1 LRFNHFQ
8 VRATICLV
16 MEKCNINMERER
28 NAFRNEESVKPISEC
43 EICSDLADRAFEA
56 KQPSAMGEIAS
67 SFLSHV
73 IKDHTGELMAVL
85 AEKYI
90 PIFTKKREMR

>member
-1 LRFNHFQ
+1 
-8 VRATICLV
+8 
-16 MEKCNINMERER
+16 MERER
-28 NAFRNEESVKPISEC
+28 NVFGDDKSVKPISEC
-43 EICSDLADRAFEA
+43 EICSDLADKAFEA
-56 KQPSAMGEIAS
+56 KQPSVMGEIAS
-67 SFLSHV
+67 NFLSHV